1 MIGFRRTKTSVQ
13 TKESTSTFKAF
24 LVVDVKMRLLFNP
37 SSFVLHSELHHL
49 AVCAFG
55 VFLHQIDDEVGTG
68 TSLLLVA
75 IIAIHQGKQMRG

>member
-13 TKESTSTFKAF
+13 TKERTCTFEAL

-75 IIAIHQGKQMRG
+75 IIAIHQSEQTRG